1 MECQLQL
8 AQTTARHVHRLLDQ
22 AIEFKC
28 DGCSVDHPS
37 QLQHECLMLS
47 GEAHIRFCVDQALLL
62 VDWGKVK
69 TDFDRSWS
77 HIRFHDKVRYQ
88 TLWTDDSWY
97 ERLVSVLLAQECLS
111 DA

>member
-37 QLQHECLMLS
+37 QLKHECLMLS
-47 GEAHIRFCVDQALLL
+47 GEAHIRFCLDQALLL
-62 VDWGKVK
+62 VDWGKVEN
-69 TDFDRSWS
+69 
-77 HIRFHDKVRYQ
+77 RF
-88 TLWTDDSWY
+88 
-97 ERLVSVLLAQECLS
+97 
-111 DA
+111 